1 MKLKVDNFQSIK
13 SAEIEVKGLTVITG
27 ENSIGKSALARAF
40 NGVFTNLR
48 GDAHVRNGESHS
60 SVLVTFDDGNEV
72 LWEKGKK
79 VNRYVV
85 NGKEISKVG
94 SGVPDEVKDL
104 GIKSVTIDGKE
115 VYPQI
120 AKQFQNI
127 FLIDL
132 PPSALSSALS
142 DVEMIQ
148 QLETASAKARSEIRD
163 IKSRMKVK
171 REDLETAKNNLA
183 LYEDL
188 DMNVLS
194 DFEQAEQSQI
204 EAEGKVTKAE
214 SLALKKD
221 KISKLIEIMAEA
233 KDVETPSFDLS
244 EYDQISELENLLK
257 RRNQVVNQIE
267 ALEEIETSPI
277 NVSAP
282 TLPEVDELQRL
293 LDRRN
298 KIGSAI
304 KELMPLLTMKKIV
317 APTDDS
323 EIITMLERKQKLEL
337 GIQLA
342 SNEIDK
348 LSVEV
353 EEVQKEIRKGVCP
366 ICLREGGDS
375 CHD

>member
-94 SGVPDEVKDL
+94 SGVPDEVKEL
-104 GIKSVTIDGKE
+104 GVTSVKVDGKE

-148 QLETASAKARSEIRD
+148 QLEEASSKARSEVRD

-171 REDLETAKNNLA
+171 REDLETARNNLA

-188 DMNVLS
+188 DL
-194 DFEQAEQSQI
+194 DHLAQYEKAETEKQ
-204 EAEGKVTKAE
+204 EAEALVVRVETLNLKREKIQKALGIME
-214 SLALKKD
+214 EAKALSIPLADLSEFDHLDQLISLSKKRKALV
-221 KISKLIEIMAEA
+221 KLIEAL
-233 KDVETPSFDLS
+233 KDVESECVSVDVPDLPDVS
-244 EYDQISELENLLK
+244 LLESLSLK
-257 RRNQVVNQIE
+257 RNKALKLKNVLESVAQV
-267 ALEEIETSPI
+267 EIMT
-277 NVSAP
+277 AP
-282 TLPEVDELQRL
+282 
-293 LDRRN
+293 
-298 KIGSAI
+298 
-304 KELMPLLTMKKIV
+304 
-317 APTDDS
+317 DDNS
-323 EIITMLERKQKLEL
+323 DLITMLEKKKKLEL
-337 GIQLA
+337 GLKLG
-342 SNEIDK
+342 SEEIVK
-348 LSVEV
+348 IKFGLESLQE
-353 EEVQKEIRKGVCP
+353 EIRKGVCP